1 MSSFKVKMNQNF
13 KKDLHDTMV
22 SHLRERIEMNY
33 CIEHN
38 QFAKL
43 IVTDQE
49 TFQWRIEGCC
59 EALINKTVKSIQRE
73 S

>member
-1 MSSFKVKMNQNF
+1 MSKFKVKINPNF
-13 KKDLHDTMV
+13 KKELHDITV
-22 SHLRERIEMNY
+22 NHLRERIETAY

-59 EALINKTVKSIQRE
+59 EALINKAVRLAQEE